1 MALFSLR
8 IITSEP
14 ELTSLQLFE
23 LGAQGIEERDHPAGA
38 ELVLYAETEAELS
51 ALSSQLDPEHLRG
64 VRVAIEPD
72 GWETAWGDRLEPIEL
87 CRGYW
92 VKPTTT
98 HAHAPAGVHTI
109 AIEPDLA
116 FGIGNHP
123 TTQLAAEALLVH
135 ARGAQRVLDVG
146 AGTGVLSFLAR
157 LQGAERVLGLEV
169 EPRALRSA
177 RKNALLNP
185 RTSPVEFSGTPLAEL
200 EEEPWDVVVANIEAP
215 VLLELAPA
223 LMRAA
228 RQARALILTGILSDQ
243 LGELL
248 RSYEGLGARPLRIA
262 DREDW
267 RLVVLKPS

>member
-23 LGAQGIEERDHPAGA
+23 LGAQGIEEREHPAGA
-38 ELVLYAETEAELS
+38 ELVLYAEAEAELLGLS
-51 ALSSQLDPEHLRG
+51 AELDPAHIQG
-64 VRVAIEPD
+64 VRVVIERD
-72 GWETAWGDRLEPIEL
+72 GWETAWGDQLEPIEL

-92 VKPTTT
+92 VKPTTA
-98 HAHAPAGVHTI
+98 HAHAPAGVRTI

-146 AGTGVLSFLAR
+146 TGTGVLSFLAR
-157 LQGAERVLGLEV
+157 LQGAERVLGLEI

-177 RKNALLNP
+177 RKNAALNP
-185 RTSPVEFSGTPLAEL
+185 RVSPVEFSATPLAEL
-200 EEEPWDVVVANIEAP
+200 AEEPWDVVVANIETP

-228 RQARALILTGILSDQ
+228 ARSRALILTGVLSDQ

-248 RSYEGLGARPLRIA
+248 RAYEGLGARPLSIA
-262 DREDW
+262 DRDDW